1 MVRFWNLLSTWDQL
15 MTDPAFVTRMIEI
28 MSHPD
33 DYPRPPRVGPTREEL
48 LAALA
53 GFGSV
58 TDQDAATGENGDVS
72 TAGTLDGDDPDQH
85 RVLEATP

>member
-1 MVRFWNLLSTWDQL
+1 
-15 MTDPAFVTRMIEI
+15 MIEI

-58 TDQDAATGENGDVS
+58 TDQDVPTD
-72 TAGTLDGDDPDQH
+72 GTLDGDDPDQQ